1 MRTSTGR
8 IPCHENH
15 RAAFPRRCSPAPVS
29 ADLTPP
35 REEGRGSRQLQR
47 RPVTDTPVTTDKQAG
62 KALARASEGPDWAGE
77 AGRALQMGLP
87 CPAAALAAADCLPP
101 AGSQDA
107 ALEMLGGGRDVWTH
121 VCTPAC
127 QGAEDRRRGPALD
140 ERGRGTKRRRGRELR
155 REGRPRPRGSLVLS
169 DICGLSQPLSPSTSR
184 ISSGRTDSS
193 GHISIG
199 DGGCQG
205 AEAMTPGG
213 EAGSLNCSAAPA
225 WHKEACAGCPPGRG
239 EGGAPSQAP
248 PKF

>member
-1 MRTSTGR
+1 MPGLQKGQTGQ
-8 IPCHENH
+8 E
-15 RAAFPRRCSPAPVS
+15 
-29 ADLTPP
+29 
-35 REEGRGSRQLQR
+35 RQGGLCR
-47 RPVTDTPVTTDKQAG
+47 WD
-62 KALARASEGPDWAGE
+62 S
-77 AGRALQMGLP
+77 RALRP
-87 CPAAALAAADCLPP
+87 PLAAANCLPP

-225 WHKEACAGCPPGRG
+225 WHKEARAGCPPGRG